1 MADVVVYLVF
11 SPLLTLTV
19 LYWLHCKD
27 DSTHF
32 YKTLVAPLGGGN
44 CMGDTYLLRSSA
56 VIKMRSGRT
65 HLRDYQSSNS
75 GLLCLDCPAGVWLAP

>member
-1 MADVVVYLVF
+1 MADVCGVLG
-11 SPLLTLTV
+11 LLPALNTHNPRVAAL
-19 LYWLHCKD
+19 
-27 DSTHF
+27 STHLH
-32 YKTLVAPLGGGN
+32 KTLVAPLGGGN

-75 GLLCLDCPAGVWLAP
+75 GLLCLDCPAGMWLARL